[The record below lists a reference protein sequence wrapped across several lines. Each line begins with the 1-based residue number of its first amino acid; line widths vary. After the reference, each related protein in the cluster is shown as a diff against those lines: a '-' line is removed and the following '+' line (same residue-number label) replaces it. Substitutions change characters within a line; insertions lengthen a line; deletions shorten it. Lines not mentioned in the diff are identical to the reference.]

1 MYFIFI
7 FSLKNQDISASV
19 NGHFF
24 FFWEISIWDEIICKQ
39 FCKEMKMTGDSFELK
54 YIKEL
59 SKKLDSKVFY
69 KIQFFWSFFS

>member
-24 FFWEISIWDEIICKQ
+24 FFFEKLASG
-39 FCKEMKMTGDSFELK
+39 MKSFVNNFVK
-54 YIKEL
+54 R
-59 SKKLDSKVFY
+59 
-69 KIQFFWSFFS
+69 